1 MYEFE
6 TSTLVDPETHRGYRI
21 ERTNSGIYKV
31 GYPIATET
39 LHRVNL
45 QVLLLL
51 EPEAWENIQSASPD
65 AAGLRLLLPKD
76 EIVAEAVLQA
86 RNRDIVYYDGSKRDQ
101 ELKAIELRSKSVRT
115 QSLWDAERSL
125 NHLNLQPEALRTLIT
140 PGYPYSIQVLWGV
153 NTSSVAVAER
163 GTGGLAGS
171 REYPVR
177 AVWYSQQSP

>member
-86 RNRDIVYYDGSKRDQ
+86 RNRDIVYYDRSKRDQ
-101 ELKAIELRSKSVRT
+101 ALKAVELRSRKVQT
-115 QSLWDAERSL
+115 KPLWEAGRSL
-125 NHLNLQPEALRTLIT
+125 NPLGLLPEAIKALIK
-140 PGYPYSIQVLWGV
+140 PGYPYSIQVVWGV
-153 NTSSVAVAER
+153 KTSSVAIVER

-171 REYPVR
+171 TEYPVQT
-177 AVWYSQQSP
+177 VWYSQQSP